1 MTDQRPDMQAIE
13 FKAALATRD
22 DHRIVIALFDGAFSE
37 CVAILKCSEESARAL
52 IGAVS
57 SALSTDT
64 S

>member
-1 MTDQRPDMQAIE
+1 MEVIE
-13 FKAALATRD
+13 FKAVLATRD
-22 DHRIVIALFDGAFSE
+22 DHRIVVALFDGAFSE

-64 S
+64 I